1 MNVNHRI
8 SAAIVSMTTQRV
20 LLAVCI
26 VGLPAGYLGFGP
38 MGMIVEASVLGVLT
52 LAGVLWTA
60 FAPNDP

>member
-1 MNVNHRI
+1 
-8 SAAIVSMTTQRV
+8 MTTQRV

-26 VGLPAGYLGFGP
+26 VGLLAGYLGFGP
-38 MGMIVEASVLGVLT
+38 MGMIVEASVLGVLM